1 MSFQEPATII
11 MRAII
16 ELHNDIMFFLIV
28 VVGFVLVMLLYIVYY
43 FKESNTN
50 SIRTNITHNTLLEIV
65 WTVIPSLI
73 LIVIA
78 LPSFVLLYTMDELL
92 EPQLTLKVIGRQ

>member
-16 ELHNDIMFFLIV
+16 ELHHDIMFFLIV

-50 SIRTNITHNTLLEIV
+50 SIRTNITHNTLLEII

-92 EPQLTLKVIGRQ
+92 EPQLTLKV

>member
-1 MSFQEPATII
+1 MTFQEPATII

-16 ELHNDIMFFLIV
+16 ELHNDIMFFV
-28 VVGFVLVMLLYIVYY
+28 VVIVGFVLAVLLYIVYY
-43 FKESNTN
+43 FNESNTT
-50 SIRTNITHNTLLEIV
+50 SKRSHTTHNTILEVV
-65 WTVIPSLI
+65 WTVIPSII

-92 EPQLTLKVIGRQ
+92 DPQLTLKVIGRQ

>member
-1 MSFQEPATII
+1 MTFQEPATII

-16 ELHNDIMFFLIV
+16 ELHNDIMFFV
-28 VVGFVLVMLLYIVYY
+28 VVIVGFVLAVLLYIVYY
-43 FKESNTN
+43 FNESNIT
-50 SIRTNITHNTLLEIV
+50 SKRSHITHNTILEVV
-65 WTVIPSLI
+65 WTVIPSII

-92 EPQLTLKVIGRQ
+92 DPQLTLKVIGRQ